1 MKGLSRRIAFLPSSI
16 GWTGGIGLALLF
28 SACVLGFTLLLPAR
42 EEGDSL
48 RDELLQ
54 LERKL
59 GRLDPAAQPVATL
72 SQQLGEFLK
81 RFAEFYGPLVTAEP
95 GSLVAALSR

>member
-1 MKGLSRRIAFLPSSI
+1 MKREGWGARSLHVSRLTDFLCWLHAEFYRPLPEDLRTVQDENGKAHKVLPGVLRQGEVSVGRHLAPS
-16 GWTGGIGLALLF
+16 
-28 SACVLGFTLLLPAR
+28 
-42 EEGDSL
+42 
-48 RDELLQ
+48 
-54 LERKL
+54 
-59 GRLDPAAQPVATL
+59 